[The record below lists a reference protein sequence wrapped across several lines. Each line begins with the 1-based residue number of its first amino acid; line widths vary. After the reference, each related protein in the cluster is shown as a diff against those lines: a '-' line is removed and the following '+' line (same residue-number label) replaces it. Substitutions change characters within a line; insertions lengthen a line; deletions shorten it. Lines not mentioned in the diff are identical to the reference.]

1 MLGRVLEDGIG
12 LGQDD
17 AVSVEES
24 LVGLTVGETST
35 SDTNVLDETQ
45 VANLMARSLLVEESS
60 TLFIIGFDA
69 TNVVRVAL
77 EKLLNQATQSGLQSK
92 LDILGVLVVFRR
104 SYSELR
110 TSCLGSL
117 LVLSLRGGHGE
128 E

>member
-1 MLGRVLEDGIG
+1 
-12 LGQDD
+12 
-17 AVSVEES
+17 
-24 LVGLTVGETST
+24 
-35 SDTNVLDETQ
+35 
-45 VANLMARSLLVEESS
+45 MARSLLVEESS

-92 LDILGVLVVFRR
+92 LDLGVLVVFRR